1 MIRPRLQ
8 AERLDYQYFVAD
20 DTQSSGPELFIIEF
34 FPPSFEMLIKTPS
47 TLSFL
52 QMTATHI
59 FTTTLFL
66 PSRSEN

>member
-34 FPPSFEMLIKTPS
+34 FPPLFWNVDKDAIHSEFSANDRDTHFHHH
-47 TLSFL
+47 TLPP
-52 QMTATHI
+52 I
-59 FTTTLFL
+59 
-66 PSRSEN
+66 